1 MNRGD
6 FRQLIKDELSITMT
20 NDPFMTNDIL
30 NRFINRALH
39 WLEDQHAWVQ
49 TQRGM
54 KRDSEANKED
64 YSIPVKFKDRSIEL
78 IEFANKVYTR
88 VSWRDYRK
96 IKREYGDNGYTKPV
110 VGVYEDKYFLNP
122 MPTADGVKDIFV
134 WGQVLADDM
143 TDDAHTHPFTRSPR
157 LEQAMFEYTLHL
169 CYRKMRGSYKT
180 DSEKAYKLAKK
191 YSDEEW
197 DEQKRQRT
205 NEKTEV
211 VDAFEHVDFLNVN
224 GDTQRGN
231 FKNIT

>member
-64 YSIPVKFKDRSIEL
+64 YS
-78 IEFANKVYTR
+78 
-88 VSWRDYRK
+88 
-96 IKREYGDNGYTKPV
+96 
-110 VGVYEDKYFLNP
+110 YEDKYFLNP